1 MSEASSEDLHTL
13 VKPEQLAR
21 MRRAWRLQHIG
32 WALIAALVL
41 VGAAGLFGNGPLSWA
56 TRSADGAAI
65 AYERFIR
72 RDTAFTLRISIP
84 VPAGSTWAE
93 LSLPRRYL
101 DSVRI
106 ASISPMPLKT
116 VSGAETTTFVFSVES
131 PATAMAVTIHGEATQ
146 VGILQGELAS
156 GDARIPFHQ
165 LVWP

>member
-1 MSEASSEDLHTL
+1 MSEASSEDLHAL

-32 WALIAALVL
+32 WALIAVLVL

-56 TRSADGAAI
+56 TRSADSAAI
-65 AYERFIR
+65 EYERFIR
-72 RDTAFTLRISIP
+72 RDSALTLKISIP
-84 VPAGSTWAE
+84 VPAGSAGAE

-116 VSGAETTTFVFSVES
+116 VSGAETTTFVFSVDS
-131 PATAMAVTIHGEATQ
+131 PATALAVIIHGEATQ
-146 VGILQGELAS
+146 IGMLDGELAS
-156 GDARIPFHQ
+156 GNARIPFHQ
-165 LVWP
+165 FVWP